1 MPLRAGTDR
10 EAPPEPSTTPESR
23 AARRRRRKRQLARQ
37 RVVALV
43 CLIGAL
49 VAVGAGVHLLTA
61 PARTAENPPAGKVDA
76 PRVET
81 VSVSKAAA
89 SKITYARPV
98 RLTIP
103 KIGLEALVEVVG
115 LTADNAMAS
124 PSGPDT
130 VGWYRLGPRPGNKGS
145 AVIDGHSGYADGSA
159 AAFDRLPELSKGDRF
174 FVEDANGR
182 RASFIVR
189 KTQLFA
195 RDANAAAV
203 FAPTASR
210 RLNLITCTG
219 SFDVAA
225 GTHAQRL
232 VVFADLDVS
241 ERLTPQR

>member
-1 MPLRAGTDR
+1 MPLRAGADR
-10 EAPPEPSTTPESR
+10 AAPPEPSTTPESR
-23 AARRRRRKRQLARQ
+23 ATRRRRRKRQLAR
-37 RVVALV
+37 RRAAALV

-49 VAVGAGVHLLTA
+49 VALGAGVHLLTA
-61 PARTAENPPAGKVDA
+61 PARTAENPPARKVVA
-76 PRVET
+76 PGVKT
-81 VSVSKAAA
+81 VAA
-89 SKITYARPV
+89 SKVTYARPA
-98 RLTIP
+98 RLIIP
-103 KIGLEALVEVVG
+103 KIGLEAAVEVVG

-130 VGWYRLGPRPGNKGS
+130 VGWYRLGPHPGNKGS

-225 GTHAQRL
+225 GTHSQRL

-241 ERLTPQR
+241 ERLTPQQ